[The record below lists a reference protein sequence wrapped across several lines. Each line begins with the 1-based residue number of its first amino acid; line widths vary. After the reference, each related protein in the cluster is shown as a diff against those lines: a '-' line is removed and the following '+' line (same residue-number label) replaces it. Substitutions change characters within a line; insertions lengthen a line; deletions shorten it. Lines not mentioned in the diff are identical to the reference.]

1 MSEEHEYDENVA
13 RNISLERQSSNGS
26 YVSSTLESN
35 NSSEDEENSHG
46 TLHRKKS
53 DRAGVHIGKACDEDK
68 DVEAEGSCW
77 YNRSCFS
84 FFTFAPE
91 LMQSK
96 PKDNDNIK
104 GNCKKCFQTCSG
116 QVQSTTNWMR
126 HIKVMMLTLNLL

>member
-13 RNISLERQSSNGS
+13 CNISPERQSTNGS
-26 YVSSTLESN
+26 YVFSTLESN
-35 NSSEDEENSHG
+35 HSSEDE
-46 TLHRKKS
+46 
-53 DRAGVHIGKACDEDK
+53 

-126 HIKVMMLTLNLL
+126 HIKVMMLTFNLL